1 MPWADLVPNPNLVSW
16 WEQQPRAF
24 DRALV
29 VGCGLGDDAA
39 FVRDHGVGE
48 VVAFDVSA
56 TAVAHA
62 ANRFDGITF
71 EVADVLDLPE
81 RWRRAFDL
89 VVEIYTLQVL
99 PPELRPRAA
108 ASIASTVAS
117 SGTLLV
123 VARGRHEDD
132 PPGEMPW
139 PLVRDEIG
147 LFGLDEVV
155 FEDYLDGETRRFR
168 VELRRP

>member
-16 WEQQPRAF
+16 WEKEARAF
-24 DRALV
+24 ERALV

-39 FVRDHGVGE
+39 FLRDHGVGE
-48 VVAFDVSA
+48 VVAFDVSP
-56 TAVAHA
+56 TAVEQA
-62 ANRFDGITF
+62 AERFEGIAF

-81 RWRRAFDL
+81 RWCGAFDL

-99 PPELRPRAA
+99 PPELRARAA
-108 ASIASTVAS
+108 TSIASTVATD
-117 SGTLLV
+117 GTLLV
-123 VARGRHEDD
+123 VARGRHDDD

-139 PLVRDEIG
+139 PLVRDEID
-147 LFGLDEVV
+147 LFGLDQVA

-168 VELRRP
+168 VELRRL